1 MPLSLI
7 FLPLLA
13 QVGPSG
19 TQMQAPLELPRR
31 KTTVVAPAPRPSPLA
46 SRFGECLSLARSQPG
61 QAIEIAKAWRDSEK
75 GSARIEPE
83 RCLGLALTALGQWD
97 DAVAAFAAARDDTP
111 ANERDDR
118 ARLGALAANA
128 ALAKGDAEQALAL
141 LDAAHGEA
149 LGAGNSQLAGEVAID
164 RARALVALKRD
175 NEAAA
180 ALSEA
185 RHAAP
190 GNATGWLLSAT
201 LLRREG
207 KLTEAQTAIEQAAAL
222 QPTDPEIGL
231 EAGVIAVLGGRDA
244 AARKSWQ
251 SVVAA
256 APDSD
261 AAKTARGYLDQL
273 GPVAAPSPR

>member
-1 MPLSLI
+1 MPFPLI

-19 TQMQAPLELPRR
+19 TQMQAPLDLPRR
-31 KTTVVAPAPRPSPLA
+31 KTAVAAPQPRPSPVA
-46 SRFGECLSLARSQPG
+46 SRFGECLALARSQPG
-61 QAIEIAKAWRDSEK
+61 QAIDLAAAWRDAEK

-83 RCLGLALTALGQWD
+83 RCLGLALTGLGRWD
-97 DAVAAFAAARDDTP
+97 EAVAAFTAARDDTP
-111 ANERDDR
+111 ANESDGR

-128 ALAKGDAEQALAL
+128 ALAKGDAKQALSL

-149 LGAGNSQLAGEVAID
+149 LAAGNAQLAGEVAID
-164 RARALVALKRD
+164 RARALVALKSD
-175 NEAAA
+175 NEAEA
-180 ALSEA
+180 ALTEA

-201 LLRREG
+201 LYRRQG
-207 KLTEAQTAIEQAAAL
+207 KLAEAQAAIEQAGAL

-231 EAGVIAVLGGRDA
+231 EAGVIAILGGRDE

-251 SVVAA
+251 SVLAA
-256 APDSD
+256 APESD
-261 AAKTARGYLDQL
+261 AAKIARGYLDQL
-273 GPVAAPSPR
+273 GPAAAPSAR